1 MGYWQAFISQT
12 DVTVIFAIGIAIG
25 FVFGSSL
32 MALALI
38 GEDDTELRKKME
50 ETDELIEGF
59 PREENEA

>member
-1 MGYWQAFISQT
+1 MGYWEAVISQT
-12 DVTVIFAIGIAIG
+12 DVTVIFAVGIAIG

-59 PREENEA
+59 PGEE